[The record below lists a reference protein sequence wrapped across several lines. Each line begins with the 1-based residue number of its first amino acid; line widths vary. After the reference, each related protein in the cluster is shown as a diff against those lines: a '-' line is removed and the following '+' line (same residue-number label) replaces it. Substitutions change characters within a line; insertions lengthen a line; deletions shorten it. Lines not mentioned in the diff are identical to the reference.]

1 MFQKSSYRRKIYL
14 SFTLVFVIVF
24 GVGGWIFFRYNAD
37 LLIHSAEAGV
47 ENALVV
53 VHARVDDRLRSMD
66 SILKKIQVSDTV
78 SRMATA
84 IPEGPGNFFDARPV
98 AKSELNELF
107 LGDMI
112 SEALST
118 EIYFISRY
126 YDYAGARM
134 AISPYSRI
142 KVTPE
147 DVSLFPFVR
156 RALMGEEYMFPVP
169 PRQNEWLSVRESV
182 FSVVRAV
189 RDNYETY
196 GLLEISQSMNELDQM
211 CAIDGLRDDYT
222 FFLLDEQGRLVYQK
236 GEGALPKAL
245 PLPLDGTFSV
255 YRGEAG
261 AFTCAHR
268 STYSGWTL
276 ALRTDFSTVAASVAS
291 LRNSIALIYL
301 ISCLVI
307 VGFFYFIANS
317 LTKPLSRLKDHL
329 LTLKHGETLQTD
341 AFEPAGGNEVRLI
354 SSQIEQILLQ
364 IRKQNELI
372 VQARKR
378 ELQAQMR
385 MLEAQMDP
393 HFLYNALAVIGAS
406 AYEDGSEKAYRM
418 VGDLAD
424 LLRYTIRNEN
434 QSVTL
439 EEETQNIRQYLS
451 IMKMR
456 YENMMEVAWD
466 LDESLSAVR
475 VPKLVLQPLVEN
487 CFKHGFRDQPPVWRI
502 RIRSHAES
510 GTWRVAISNNG
521 RPFGQ
526 EDIRRLDEEYQR
538 FVRSTLQAEE
548 ERTPESHHFGLDNTL
563 KRLYLKYNQD
573 AWYKI
578 DVSDGWT
585 RVEIGG
591 TIDAE

>member
-14 SFTLVFVIVF
+14 SFTLIFVIVF
-24 GVGGWIFFRYNAD
+24 GAGGWIFFRYNAD
-37 LLIHSAEAGV
+37 LLLRSAEAGA

-53 VHARVDDRLRSMD
+53 VHARIDDRLRSMD
-66 SILKKIQVSDTV
+66 SILKKIQLSDTL
-78 SRMATA
+78 SKMAA
-84 IPEGPGNFFDARPV
+84 SIPEGPGNYFDARPV
-98 AKSELNELF
+98 AKSELNDLF

-126 YDYAGARM
+126 YDYVGVRM
-134 AISPYSRI
+134 AIAPYSHI

-147 DVSLFPFVR
+147 DVSGFPFAR
-156 RALMGEEYMFPVP
+156 RALTGDEYMFPVA

-189 RDNYETY
+189 RDNFQTY
-196 GLLEISQSMNELDQM
+196 GLLEISQNTGELDAL
-211 CAIDGLRDDYT
+211 CAIDGLRDDYAI
-222 FFLLDEQGRLVYQK
+222 FLLDETGNTAYQK
-236 GEGALPKAL
+236 GEGALPESLSIPKDRAQ
-245 PLPLDGTFSV
+245 GV
-255 YRGEAG
+255 YRGASG
-261 AFTCAHR
+261 TFYCYHR

-276 ALRTDFSTVAASVAS
+276 ILCSDFSAVAASVAS
-291 LRNSIALIYL
+291 LRDSVALIFL
-301 ISCLVI
+301 ISCLAI
-307 VGFFYFIANS
+307 VGFFYFIASN

-329 LTLKHGETLQTD
+329 LTIKAGD
-341 AFEPAGGNEVRLI
+341 ALEAGAFRTAGGNEVQLI

-372 VQARKR
+372 VQTRKR

-406 AYEDGSEKAYRM
+406 AYEDGSERAYRM
-418 VGDLAD
+418 VSDLAD

-439 EEETQNIRQYLS
+439 EDELHNIRQYMR

-456 YENMMEVAWD
+456 YENMMEVVWD
-466 LDESLSAVR
+466 LDESLNAVK

-487 CFKHGFRDQPPVWRI
+487 CFKHGFSDQPPVWRI
-502 RIRSHAES
+502 RIETHAEGGS
-510 GTWRVAISNNG
+510 WRFIILNNG
-521 RPFGQ
+521 RA
-526 EDIRRLDEEYQR
+526 
-538 FVRSTLQAEE
+538 V
-548 ERTPESHHFGLDNTL
+548 
-563 KRLYLKYNQD
+563 
-573 AWYKI
+573 
-578 DVSDGWT
+578 
-585 RVEIGG
+585 
-591 TIDAE
+591 